1 MALTVGTAGHV
12 DHGKTTLVRA
22 LTGKDT
28 DRLPEERARGISIDL
43 GYAPLALPG
52 GRMLSL
58 VDVPGHERFVRT
70 MVAGATGIDLFLLV
84 IDAAEGAR
92 PQTHEHLAILRLL
105 GVERGVVAVTKADAV
120 DAETLELAVEEAR
133 ELVPGAATVAVSGV
147 TGTGLDELR
156 VALEST
162 ASAVDQRRA
171 DFPTRL
177 YVDRVFTL
185 RGIGTVVTGTLWSGA
200 VAEGDRLLLEPAG
213 REVRVRSVQVH
224 DTAVTRAE
232 AGQRVALSLPGV
244 ERADVRRGDALVAPG
259 AFPRSYRL
267 EVALTEL
274 EPIAAGARLSV
285 HHGTSRIPAR
295 VVRVGDDHAQLRLA
309 APVVAARG
317 DRVVLRVETTVGG
330 AVVLDPAPPRRVDAE
345 RDRLLHEGDPQS
357 IVRALVHEPVG
368 VDAVAARALL
378 SGSQLDEG
386 LDAVRVVDGW
396 AFSDAWLEETAAAVE
411 SRLRDRAERSPL
423 DPGVALAELLPAE
436 PWAASVLG
444 LLPVERR
451 GPKAYLPGAAATL
464 GARAEAAAA
473 LEAALDRAG
482 LAATKVDDAD
492 LARYLETEGK
502 VVRLGDG
509 FAIAAGAYEVAGDL
523 VVTECASTGE
533 ITLARFRD
541 LAGVGRR
548 DAQLVLERMDAD
560 GLTRRIGDRRV
571 LRRAA
576 RRDAAP

>member
-1 MALTVGTAGHV
+1 VALTVGTAGHV

-22 LTGKDT
+22 LTGRDT

-52 GRMLSL
+52 GSSLSL

-120 DAETLELAVEEAR
+120 DSETLELALLEAR
-133 ELVPGAATVAVSGV
+133 ELVPEAPVVAVSGV
-147 TGTGLDELR
+147 TGAGLDELR
-156 VALEST
+156 AALET
-162 ASAVDQRRA
+162 VASSVEQRRA
-171 DFPTRL
+171 DFPARL

-200 VAEGDRLLLEPAG
+200 ISEGDQLRVEPSG
-213 REVRVRSVQVH
+213 REVRIRSVQVH
-224 DTAVTRAE
+224 DTPVARAE
-232 AGQRVALSLPGV
+232 AGQRVAVSLPGV
-244 ERADVRRGDALVAPG
+244 ERADVRRGDALVAPD

-267 EVALTEL
+267 EVTLSELT
-274 EPIAAGARLSV
+274 PIADGARLSV

-295 VVRVGDDHAQLRLA
+295 VVRVGEDHAQLRLA
-309 APVVAARG
+309 SPVVAARG
-317 DRVVLRVETTVGG
+317 DRLVLRAESTVGG
-330 AVVLDPAPPRRVDAE
+330 AVVLDPAPPRRVDPE
-345 RDRLLHEGDPQS
+345 RDRLLDEGDPAS
-357 IVRALVHEPVG
+357 IVRALVHEPVP
-368 VDAVAARALL
+368 VEAVAARALL
-378 SGSQLDEG
+378 AGAELEEG

-396 AFSDAWLEETAAAVE
+396 AFSDTWLEDTAALVAMQ
-411 SRLRDRAERSPL
+411 LRERAERSPL
-423 DPGVALAELLPAE
+423 DPGMPLAELLPNE
-436 PWAASVLG
+436 PWATSVLG

-451 GPKAYLPGAAATL
+451 GPKAYLPGVAAGL
-464 GARAEAAAA
+464 GERSDAARE

-482 LAATKVDDAD
+482 LAATKIDDAE
-492 LARYLETEGK
+492 LARFLEADGR

-509 FAIAAGAYEVAGDL
+509 YVVAAGAYEVARDL
-523 VVTECASTGE
+523 VATEAATAGE

-548 DAQLVLERMDAD
+548 DAQLLLERMDVD
-560 GLTRRIGDRRV
+560 GFTRRVGDRRL
-571 LRRAA
+571 LRRV
-576 RRDAAP
+576 RG